1 MTSLLPFWLIEAS
14 VINAKYIINQTGKG
28 TIDRRSY
35 TMGLLVL
42 YNFDPEYGVDE
53 LTVIA

>member
-1 MTSLLPFWLIEAS
+1 MTYLLPFRLIEVS
-14 VINAKYIINQTGKG
+14 VINAEHIINQSGKG

-42 YNFDPEYGVDE
+42 YNFDPEYSVDE